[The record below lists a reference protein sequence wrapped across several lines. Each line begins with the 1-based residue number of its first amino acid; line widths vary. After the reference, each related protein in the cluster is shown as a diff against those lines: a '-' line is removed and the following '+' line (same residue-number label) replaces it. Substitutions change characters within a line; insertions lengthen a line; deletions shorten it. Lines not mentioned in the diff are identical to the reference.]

1 MYLIYRKNYMI
12 ENENESVI
20 EIQQDELLD
29 NLDHLIHNSKLFSMS
44 SNVNSIH
51 VCVFYIE
58 NKGLQNY
65 KKYEVQINKNT
76 LKKKEL
82 LTLIL
87 NNNKHYTKKY
97 DLTGIYQYNFT
108 LKPEELKQF
117 SSSSDKYDFIQSH
130 NKVQDLKYDPC
141 IELFSANNCLFLIFS
156 KDTQK
161 KRQVPKKTKPSED
174 NEPSSPQQEEEE
186 EEIISLN
193 DSKKIQKTQK
203 KVRFTL
209 SNSNTNKST
218 TMKSK

>member
-1 MYLIYRKNYMI
+1 MI
-12 ENENESVI
+12 ENENESESVI

-44 SNVNSIH
+44 SNVNSIN

-97 DLTGIYQYNFT
+97 DLTGIYQYKFT
-108 LKPEELKQF
+108 LKPEELKTF
-117 SSSSDKYDFIQSH
+117 SASSDKYNFIKSH
-130 NKVQDLKYDPC
+130 NKVEELVYDPC
-141 IELFSANNCLFLIFS
+141 IELFNSNNCLFLIFS

-161 KRQVPKKTKPSED
+161 KRQVAKKTQESKDTNETNETDSDENKSE
-174 NEPSSPQQEEEE
+174 QQE

-209 SNSNTNKST
+209 SNSNNKKSA

>member
-1 MYLIYRKNYMI
+1 MI
-12 ENENESVI
+12 EHGNENESVI

-58 NKGLQNY
+58 NKGLQSY

-108 LKPEELKQF
+108 LKPEELKTF
-117 SSSSDKYDFIQSH
+117 SSSSDTYDFIKSH
-130 NKVQDLKYDPC
+130 NKVEDLAYDPC
-141 IELFSANNCLFLIFS
+141 IELFNANNCLFLIFS

-161 KRQVPKKTKPSED
+161 KRQVAKKKKQTDENDTNTVDEERQD
-174 NEPSSPQQEEEE
+174 NESPQEQN
-186 EEIISLN
+186 EEIIALN

-209 SNSNTNKST
+209 SNKST

>member
-1 MYLIYRKNYMI
+1 MN

-44 SNVNSIH
+44 SNVNSIN

-97 DLTGIYQYNFT
+97 DLTGIYQYKFT
-108 LKPEELKQF
+108 LKPAELKTF
-117 SSSSDKYDFIQSH
+117 SASSDKYNFIESH
-130 NKVQDLKYDPC
+130 NKVEELVYDPC
-141 IELFSANNCLFLIFS
+141 IELFNSNNCLFLIFS

-161 KRQVPKKTKPSED
+161 KRQVAKKTKETKENDSDE
-174 NEPSSPQQEEEE
+174 NEPAQQE

-209 SNSNTNKST
+209 SNSNSNKSA